1 MEFWKFG
8 IVLKYLSAEN
18 IVLELRK
25 YCQYITLKFIHVI
38 LELCNHKSFKPIR
51 EKTKEVYSA
60 KQFKSSSFKKYL
72 CQEPCAVFSSN
83 YCATA
88 ALVSCNV
95 RLFNW
100 I

>member
-1 MEFWKFG
+1 MYRFG

-18 IVLELRK
+18 IVLELHK
-25 YCQYITLKFIHVI
+25 YCQYSTLKFIHVI
-38 LELCNHKSFKPIR
+38 SELCNHKSFKPIR
-51 EKTKEVYSA
+51 EKTSEVYSA

-72 CQEPCAVFSSN
+72 CQEPGAVFSSN
-83 YCATA
+83 YCVTA
-88 ALVSCNV
+88 ALVSCIV